1 MHTKEPTDTL
11 LRGDGITF
19 RTHELTDI
27 PGGHGISFV
36 TCELTEALNPH
47 LNSCIVYSAGLLS
60 RQTQGRTIDPKPY
73 NQLARSLRTSE
84 TLIHLRKKS
93 PGFPELSCSRRTP
106 LAKSQL

>member
-1 MHTKEPTDTL
+1 MLRGDGKTFRTQELTDTQRAL
-11 LRGDGITF
+11 GDGITF
-19 RTHELTDI
+19 VTYELTD
-27 PGGHGISFV
+27 
-36 TCELTEALNPH
+36 ALNPH

-93 PGFPELSCSRRTP
+93 PGFPELSCSRRTH
-106 LAKSQL
+106 LAKTQL